1 MKKFFMNIKT
11 TVFNF
16 MGRFWDNIKVDSN
29 ERRSAERMLEKIRP
43 MSLMDCEI
51 YLKENK
57 FRWSKDP
64 VNGFFDYV
72 SEPWYTLLKKRG
84 DCDDFAALWVALCN
98 EYKCVQFSVHTS
110 DISHRMVCFRY
121 ENDYYIASNID
132 MALHIVTDD
141 VNIKKR
147 FGDINTFEA
156 AVIAAAN
163 ILYSPTKIKS
173 IVIRDEKGYAVDVF
187 NVVANVTS

>member
-1 MKKFFMNIKT
+1 MNKSLMNIKT
-11 TVFNF
+11 MVFNSI
-16 MGRFWDNIKVDSN
+16 GRFWDNIRVDISD
-29 ERRSAERMLEKIRP
+29 RRSAERLLDKIIP

-51 YLKENK
+51 YLKEK
-57 FRWSKDP
+57 QFRWSKDP
-64 VNGFFDYV
+64 INGFFDYV

-84 DCDDFAALWVALCN
+84 DCDDFAALWVALCS
-98 EYKCVQFSVHTS
+98 EHKCVQFSVHTR
-110 DISHRMVCFRY
+110 DLSHRMVCFRH

-147 FGDINTFEA
+147 FGVINTFEA

-163 ILYSPTKIKS
+163 ILYIPTKIKS

-187 NVVANVTS
+187 NVVANVT